1 MKHSLFTTILVSMI
15 TTLVYAQSSA
25 PTDLPDFSVIGNF
38 LGTST
43 ESKTSF
49 DVKEIEVSYQSYL
62 YPSVKADVFTA
73 FHKEESGAVAIG
85 LEEAYVTFSDLFGV
99 LVPNYSYNLGL
110 GAVVG
115 KKRVG
120 FGKLNTLHPEQW
132 LYVDRPIATQQL
144 VGGGEGLAAEGA
156 QLNYLLPLPF
166 FSQVEVGLWTV
177 AAHHDHE
184 EGEEEGEEEEH
195 SGVEYENKL
204 FNARVWNGFELSRA
218 QELELG
224 LNYLIGNVT
233 ADTADDK
240 VDMLGL
246 DVTYSLDLN
255 LDRYLLLKAEAY
267 QATYGHEGEA
277 RADQLGGFVLGN
289 LKLNNYYQTG
299 FRYSYLGKLGDEGSS
314 QTQLSLMLTRQL
326 TETSKF
332 RVQYNINENSENMIA
347 GQFVFGV
354 GPHSHVLQ

>member
-1 MKHSLFTTILVSMI
+1 MKRSLFMIVMLSML
-15 TTLVYAQSSA
+15 TSFVYAQSKA
-25 PTDLPDFSVIGNF
+25 PTDLPNFSVIGNF
-38 LGTST
+38 LGTHT
-43 ESKTSF
+43 ESASSF
-49 DVKEIEVSYQSYL
+49 DVQEIEVSYQHYL

-85 LEEAYVTFSDLFGV
+85 LEEAYVTFSVLFGV
-99 LVPNYSYNLGL
+99 LVPNYTYNLGL
-110 GAVVG
+110 GAIVG

-132 LYVDRPIATQQL
+132 LFVDRPLATQQL
-144 VGGGEGLAAEGA
+144 VGGAEGLAAEGA
-156 QLNYLLPLPF
+156 QINYLLPLPF
-166 FSQVEVGLWTV
+166 FSQLEAGLWTV

-184 EGEEEGEEEEH
+184 EEGEESH

-204 FNARVWNGFELSRA
+204 FNSRLWNGFKLSTN

-233 ADTADDK
+233 ATEADDK
-240 VDMLGL
+240 ADVLGVDL
-246 DVTYSLDLN
+246 TYNLDLN
-255 LDRYLLLKAEAY
+255 RDKYLLLKAEAY
-267 QATYGHEGEA
+267 QATYGHEGES

-299 FRYSYLGKLGDEGSS
+299 FRYSFLGKHGDEGSS

-332 RVQYNINENSENMIA
+332 RLQYNINDSAEDMVA
-347 GQFVFGV
+347 VQFVFGV